1 MDIIAKKF
9 IQLKNKE
16 KFDEYY
22 WNKLKSKHKKNW
34 NNQKYIFKILHFL
47 FQFMK
52 FMNLKKNRLPIHMK
66 RKSLQPSK
74 RRRRGINPK
83 FRIWRGNN
91 RKWAVDDWT

>member
-22 WNKLKSKHKKNW
+22 CNKLKSKHKKIW

-52 FMNLKKNRLPIHMK
+52 FMNLKKTGC
-66 RKSLQPSK
+66 QY
-74 RRRRGINPK
+74 
-83 FRIWRGNN
+83 IWKENHYN
-91 RKWAVDDWT
+91 IQKEEEEE

>member
-22 WNKLKSKHKKNW
+22 FNKLKSKHKKIW

-52 FMNLKKNRLPIHMK
+52 FMNLKNTGY
-66 RKSLQPSK
+66 QY
-74 RRRRGINPK
+74 
-83 FRIWRGNN
+83 IWKENHYN
-91 RKWAVDDWT
+91 IQKEEEEE